1 MCPSISTRSTGGLA
15 PATGTPEPGGLNPRE
30 VFPLVRQLCAQKNVV
45 GFDLVEYAPDRD
57 PGYVTGLIANRLL
70 RECLT
75 GLALRKKGLAED
87 YLSPLT
93 TDDGRD

>member
-1 MCPSISTRSTGGLA
+1 M
-15 PATGTPEPGGLNPRE
+15 
-30 VFPLVRQLCAQKNVV
+30 V

-75 GLALRKKGLAED
+75 GLAMRKKGLTD
-87 YLSPLT
+87 PKYFSPLT
-93 TDDGRD
+93 VDDNHQ

>member
-1 MCPSISTRSTGGLA
+1 M
-15 PATGTPEPGGLNPRE
+15 
-30 VFPLVRQLCAQKNVV
+30 

-75 GLALRKKGLAED
+75 GVAMRKKGIADEN

-93 TDDGRD
+93 KKHGR